1 MFWKIMILLSFVIAI
16 FDYLIIRGA
25 DKLKTPE
32 EKAEEDAEQDRMIK
46 EFIIKREIKLRQ
58 KQLERERKRRLKYEK
73 INNCRKAKCGKRN
86 CKDCKSNIKE

>member
-1 MFWKIMILLSFVIAI
+1 MFLKIIILLSFVIAV

-25 DKLKTPE
+25 SILKTPE
-32 EKAEEDAEQDRMIK
+32 EQKMEDEEQEKMIK

-58 KQLERERKRRLKYEK
+58 KQLERERKRRLKYEE
-73 INNCRKAKCGKRN
+73 INNRGKAKCGKRN